1 MHSVEDELIP
11 FSHAEGIID
20 KAGNNVSFF
29 KSTGSHN
36 SVRSKLHLE
45 KIIGFINDVI
55 EEKPFEEE
63 ATEDIMPSL
72 TRLGHFSVRNLGL
85 RQDTE
90 RKLEVNN
97 YFKLAQKAL
106 IKK

>member
-1 MHSVEDELIP
+1 MHSVDDELINL
-11 FSHAEGIID
+11 SHAEEIMK
-20 KAGNNVSFF
+20 KAANNVSFV
-29 KSTGSHN
+29 KSTGTHN
-36 SVRSKLHLE
+36 SVRTKAHLE
-45 KIIGFINDVI
+45 KIIAFINDII
-55 EEKPFEEE
+55 EEKPYEEE

-72 TRLGHFSVRNLGL
+72 TRLGHFSVRNLNL